1 MPIFDSSFK
10 FSGEIRYV
18 AKISCIF
25 DDQKAFFS
33 SLLVRSNFKVFSDF
47 SGLGPI
53 LGPDMDP
60 EPSKMGS
67 YHSTKLREHPRSWI

>member
-1 MPIFDSSFK
+1 MPIFDTPFK
-10 FSGEIRYV
+10 FSGEITYL

-33 SLLVRSNFKVFSDF
+33 SHFVWSNFEVFSDF

-60 EPSKMGS
+60 EPPKMGS